1 MGSLGEGRR
10 LITLTKRLESNY
22 TMICNMV
29 SSTKKVLLLLTAISS
44 LIFGTSMLVLWEDIF
59 QKILNSQLVI
69 EDGTAAFNAWVE
81 TPIPVY
87 TKFYFFDLISPRE
100 LFHSHEKPMVEERG
114 PYTFR
119 EIEKKQN
126 LTWHKNGTVSYR
138 RVKFWYFERELSI
151 GPLTDTIITVNV
163 PVVGAAEFGRGNMFM
178 EWGISD
184 MLATLEARIFVN
196 RTIGELLFDG
206 YEDAVMK
213 MADSFDNYEA
223 EEYEAYDEFEF
234 EEYAEES
241 GDSDDEIVK
250 SDKKEKS
257 QVPMD
262 KFGWFY
268 KRNGT
273 SWSDGYLNMHT
284 GQNDMMLLGK
294 IASWNNSTR
303 TEAYPGEC
311 GRVSGSSDGLFSPGE
326 TSFSDSIS
334 IFSTDMC
341 RPLHFTRS
349 EKQELHGI
357 PVNTFELSHSNFAN
371 SSVCPGNSCYNNN
384 IPSGVQNVT
393 RCKTD
398 SPVFVSRPHFH
409 LADKFYKEQFQYGI
423 EAKEGAHDSSFWVE
437 PTSSIPVKVEM
448 RLQLNVFLRKV
459 EGIEY
464 LFKNLPEVMFPVFW
478 FESVATLPETMAGSL
493 NLLLL
498 LPAILQA
505 CGVCCLVSSISL
517 LIIIF
522 LYEFKHQTRE
532 SAKTSPQ
539 GHYINQVDCTYT
551 QVPNRDIIKK
561 HSVII

>member
-1 MGSLGEGRR
+1 MGTLGEGRR

-44 LIFGTSMLVLWEDIF
+44 LIFGTSMLVLWESIF

-69 EDGTAAFNAWVE
+69 EDGTATFNAWLE

-138 RVKFWYFERELSI
+138 RVKFWYFERELSV

-196 RTIGELLFDG
+196 KTIGELLFDG

-223 EEYEAYDEFEF
+223 EE
-234 EEYAEES
+234 S

-250 SDKKEKS
+250 SDKTEKS

-294 IASWNNSTR
+294 IASWNNSTQ
-303 TEAYPGEC
+303 TEAYSGEC

-393 RCKTD
+393 QCKME
-398 SPVFVSRPHFH
+398 SPAFVSRPHFH
-409 LADKFYKEQFQYGI
+409 LADPFYKEQFQFGI
-423 EAKEGAHDSSFWVE
+423 EAKEGEHDSSFWVE
-437 PTSSIPVKVEM
+437 PKSSIPIKVEM
-448 RLQLNVFLRKV
+448 RLQLNVLLRKV

-478 FESVATLPETMAGSL
+478 FDSVATLPETMAGSL
-493 NLLLL
+493 NMLVM
-498 LPAILQA
+498 LPTIMKA
-505 CGVCCLVSSISL
+505 CGIFSVVSSFV
-517 LIIIF
+517 IF
-522 LYEFKHQTRE
+522 FLVFLCKVRNL
-532 SAKTSPQ
+532 
-539 GHYINQVDCTYT
+539 NQRKEKLNPT
-551 QVPNRDIIKK
+551 QHENIIKQDC
-561 HSVII
+561 